1 MYKVGDRVMVITEKM
16 LNNDIIFK
24 KHEGCYCPYVHIET
38 GIGFNEKMLGLCGTY
53 VTIKDSDRGSCG
65 RKYQIEEDYF
75 WWIDDFFIEESLAPT
90 KLDEY
95 RYTRKNIVDN
105 LGKEIELITKLVD
118 ESEEIQLEMLKQ
130 IKHLDDLIEE
140 IILDM
145 CIQ

>member
-105 LGKEIELITKLVD
+105 LGKEIERITKLVD

>member
-1 MYKVGDRVMVITEKM
+1 MYKVGDRVMVVTKEM
-16 LNNDIIFK
+16 LENDIIFK
-24 KHEGCYCPYVHIET
+24 KCENSFCPYVHIET
-38 GIGFNEKMLGLCGTY
+38 GVGFNEKMLGLCGTY
-53 VTIKDSDRGSCG
+53 VTIKDSDRRSCG
-65 RKYQIEEDYF
+65 RKYQIEENSF
-75 WWIDDFFIEESLAPT
+75 SWIGDFFIEESLAPT

-105 LGKEIELITKLVD
+105 LGKEIERITKLVD
-118 ESEEIQLEMLKQ
+118 ESEEIQLQMLKQ

>member
-1 MYKVGDRVMVITEKM
+1 MYKVGDRVMVVTKEM
-16 LNNDIIFK
+16 LENDIIFK

-38 GIGFNEKMLGLCGTY
+38 GVGFNEKMLELCGTY
-53 VTIKDSDRGSCG
+53 VTIKDSDRRGCG

-75 WWIDDFFIEESLAPT
+75 WWIDDFFIKESLAPT
-90 KLDEY
+90 KLQEY

-105 LGKEIELITKLVD
+105 LGMEIERITGLVD
-118 ESEEIQLEMLKQ
+118 ESEKIQLEMLKQ

-140 IILDM
+140 IISDM

>member
-1 MYKVGDRVMVITEKM
+1 MYKVGDRVMVVTKEM
-16 LNNDIIFK
+16 LENDIIFK
-24 KHEGCYCPYVHIET
+24 KHEGHYCSYVHIET
-38 GIGFNEKMLGLCGTY
+38 GIGFNEKMLELCGTY
-53 VTIKDSDRGSCG
+53 VTIKDSDRRSG

-90 KLDEY
+90 KLQEY

-105 LGKEIELITKLVD
+105 LGDEIERITKLVD

>member
-1 MYKVGDRVMVITEKM
+1 MYKVGDRVMVVTKEM
-16 LNNDIIFK
+16 LENDIIFK
-24 KHEGCYCPYVHIET
+24 KCENSCCPYVHIET
-38 GIGFNEKMLGLCGTY
+38 GVGFNEKMLGLCGTY
-53 VTIKDSDRGSCG
+53 VTIKDSDRRSCG
-65 RKYQIEEDYF
+65 RKYQIEENSF
-75 WWIDDFFIEESLAPT
+75 SWIGDFFIEESLAPT

-105 LGKEIELITKLVD
+105 LGKEIERITKLVD
-118 ESEEIQLEMLKQ
+118 ESEEIQLQMLKQ

>member
-24 KHEGCYCPYVHIET
+24 KNEGCYFPYVHIET

-105 LGKEIELITKLVD
+105 LGKEIERITKLVD